1 MKWVW
6 VVLGAVVLLVSG
18 GIAGAVLDRQIIQPP
33 AAASK
38 STTASTAAPST
49 TTTASTTST
58 SSPTSKRLPITV
70 SKTLSTPTVD
80 PSILLPISCTVA
92 GTTVTATGTFSGSF
106 VPESYIRLGAA
117 VELYVYTT
125 SSTNPT
131 PSGTQLGELAS
142 EKAFVVP
149 DSGGSWQVSVPIGIE
164 QGAPTECRV
173 AIQQTHAF
181 MGAGNAGG

>member
-1 MKWVW
+1 
-6 VVLGAVVLLVSG
+6 
-18 GIAGAVLDRQIIQPP
+18 
-33 AAASK
+33 
-38 STTASTAAPST
+38 
-49 TTTASTTST
+49 
-58 SSPTSKRLPITV
+58 
-70 SKTLSTPTVD
+70 
-80 PSILLPISCTVA
+80 
-92 GTTVTATGTFSGSF
+92 VTATGTFSGSF

-117 VELYVYTT
+117 VELYVYTI

-142 EKAFVVP
+142 EKAFVIP
-149 DSGGSWQVSVPIGIE
+149 DSGGSWQVSVLIGIE